1 MNKIKEQVAAIV
13 AFNATELTTLNQE
26 YNAIAKRIEEGIA
39 KMKISNLY
47 VNKEIQEIQ
56 SYAHG
61 LLCKK
66 YKEAK
71 DDIITT
77 KKSEF
82 QF

>member
-1 MNKIKEQVAAIV
+1 MNKIKEQVAALV
-13 AFNATELTTLNQE
+13 VFNAAEFNTLNQE
-26 YNAIAKRIEEGIA
+26 YEVIKKRIEEGIA
-39 KMKISNLY
+39 RMRDSRIY
-47 VNKEIQEIQ
+47 VDKEIQEIQ

-71 DDIITT
+71 VDIITT